1 ADRIERT
8 GARQTQGLQGRVEAR
23 ERNRAA
29 ARTRAP
35 TVTGSRGLQTEP
47 RNQWGGRGAKER
59 RRFSAAAKNPK
70 AISRAPRSIGASQA
84 TGSVVTSMPSAL
96 EGMDRQLGPAAERP
110 DTFQHPVKLSPAPRK
125 RRNGTRPQEPTQRQ
139 VAQLVGG
146 EQSPERRVLF
156 A

>member
-1 ADRIERT
+1 QATRTSASGAPFGTVTLRTGALADSEKTSSHMEGIGPAPAAADRGPREAGADRIERT

-84 TGSVVTSMPSAL
+84 TGSV
-96 EGMDRQLGPAAERP
+96 
-110 DTFQHPVKLSPAPRK
+110 
-125 RRNGTRPQEPTQRQ
+125 
-139 VAQLVGG
+139 
-146 EQSPERRVLF
+146 
-156 A
+156 